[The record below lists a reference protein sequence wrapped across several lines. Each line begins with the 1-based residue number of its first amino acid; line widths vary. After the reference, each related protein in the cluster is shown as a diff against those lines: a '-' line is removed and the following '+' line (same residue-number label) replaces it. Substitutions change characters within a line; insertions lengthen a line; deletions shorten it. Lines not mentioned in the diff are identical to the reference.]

1 MFANAGLLPD
11 PHAYEEHAPANYD
24 FAYSV
29 HDAHTGDVKQ
39 QQVNSN
45 NQANLKLNLEI
56 YIIELRLNLFY
67 FKLKESRRG
76 DAVQGSYSLVE
87 PDGHNRVVHYTA
99 DAHNGFNA
107 VVERQGMKLLH

>member
-1 MFANAGLLPD
+1 MVVFANAGLLPD
-11 PHAYEEHAPANYD
+11 PHAHYEEHEPANYD

-39 QQVNSN
+39 QQ
-45 NQANLKLNLEI
+45 
-56 YIIELRLNLFY
+56 
-67 FKLKESRRG
+67 ESRRG

-107 VVERQGMKLLH
+107 VVERQGTNELKSFNFRKQKH